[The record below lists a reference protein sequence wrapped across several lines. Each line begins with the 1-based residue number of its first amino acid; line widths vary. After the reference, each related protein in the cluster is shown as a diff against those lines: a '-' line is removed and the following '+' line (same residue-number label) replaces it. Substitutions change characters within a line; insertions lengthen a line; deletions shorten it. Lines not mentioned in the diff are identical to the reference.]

1 MRLINSFLFLFQYS
15 LDNEAER
22 QKLELRAQ
30 RVQQE
35 MEQKLGTS
43 AECMRRREERFQ
55 AVRQVEQEIENL
67 TEIKRTG
74 GDHGRAMAEHEPQ
87 VASRRAQGGLN
98 PGPGRQHQVPRSA
111 NLEQLYH
118 QALPMDKALSHS
130 GPPVFGNMPLHQVT
144 QFISQSKANKS

>member
-1 MRLINSFLFLFQYS
+1 
-15 LDNEAER
+15 
-22 QKLELRAQ
+22 
-30 RVQQE
+30 

-43 AECMRRREERFQ
+43 ADCMRRREERLQ

-67 TEIKRTG
+67 TEIKRSGT
-74 GDHGRAMAEHEPQ
+74 DHGRSMSDHEPQ

-98 PGPGRQHQVPRSA
+98 PGPGRQHHVPRSA

-130 GPPVFGNMPLHQVT
+130 GPPVFGNMPLHQVKNVSNVFKVR
-144 QFISQSKANKS
+144 QGLFI